1 MANISL
7 TPEYNA
13 SRNSTPRTTARFAQ
27 EQRRPEED
35 LADTRAGWT
44 DEKGQARV
52 AMAERMRAAARFS
65 ELEDEMRTTQITKLL
80 EKEKPGFVEPRDDM
94 PLGSTTVF
102 GYPLRKPYQSELN
115 FFKSNPTV
123 TGMAA
128 EDNSIILNPY
138 SGLNE
143 KQKMS
148 VATNEAIRLFLKNK
162 SPSLSFKITEDQK
175 KKFAGTEYGK
185 PENINKLRE
194 TILARIIAED
204 PSAGDYTDEQKAEAE
219 RIKALLPASV
229 PSRTYTGGL
238 TSAAMQTVDWEGR
251 KDRQGNLMVYDLPS
265 GDMGGSFEVAGINN
279 RYHPEMAEQLKNM
292 APLERGPAAAAYI
305 AEYTSPL
312 TSRLP
317 EPYRPFFQDLAF
329 NRGMGG
335 ATRFLQRALG
345 VPDDGVLGP
354 KTLAALEGK
363 DPTEVMRGVSVEQF
377 AYEKSLAARDPS
389 RNKFLR
395 GLQNRIVNRFRLF
408 GSPAGQPLGTPLSG
422 GARQIPT
429 GATPAGD
436 ILDDLASA
444 VPG

>member
-1 MANISL
+1 
-7 TPEYNA
+7 
-13 SRNSTPRTTARFAQ
+13 
-27 EQRRPEED
+27 
-35 LADTRAGWT
+35 
-44 DEKGQARV
+44 
-52 AMAERMRAAARFS
+52 
-65 ELEDEMRTTQITKLL
+65 MRTTQITKLL

-251 KDRQGNLMVYDLPS
+251 KDRQGNLMVYELPA

-279 RYHPEMAEQLKNM
+279 RYHPEAAETLRSM
-292 APLERGPAAAAYI
+292 DPSLRRDFAADYI
-305 AEYTSPL
+305 TRYTSPM
-312 TSRLP
+312 TSKLP
-317 EPYRPFFQDLAF
+317 PVYQPFFQDLAF
-329 NRGMGG
+329 NRGLGG
-335 ATRFLQRALG
+335 ATKFLQRALG
-345 VPDDGVLGP
+345 VNDDGVIGP
-354 KTLAALEGK
+354 KTLAALEK
-363 DPTEVMRGVSVEQF
+363 ADARDVMRQTSLEQLQ
-377 AYEKSLAARDPS
+377 YERRLAEQNPAR
-389 RNKFLR
+389 KK
-395 GLQNRIVNRFRLF
+395 
-408 GSPAGQPLGTPLSG
+408 
-422 GARQIPT
+422 
-429 GATPAGD
+429 
-436 ILDDLASA
+436 
-444 VPG
+444 